1 MNSNIQIAEEECF
14 HDIYDRL
21 LHTEN
26 SLSYHFIMLKL
37 SYKNEEILGAK
48 FTHVAFS
55 NKEWINWCLV
65 NSKKEWINIDKVTL
79 DTGTDFSLSLKQLT
93 LDV

>member
-55 NKEWINWCLV
+55 NKE
-65 NSKKEWINIDKVTL
+65 
-79 DTGTDFSLSLKQLT
+79 
-93 LDV
+93 